1 MRVRET
7 VRGSKLEA
15 GDKDKMGRRKGKIM
29 EEKKLK
35 KKRIVFQCRIWALCK
50 LSVL

>member
-1 MRVRET
+1 MYLNGDKVRVRET

-29 EEKKLK
+29 EEKNSRRKE
-35 KKRIVFQCRIWALCK
+35 
-50 LSVL
+50 